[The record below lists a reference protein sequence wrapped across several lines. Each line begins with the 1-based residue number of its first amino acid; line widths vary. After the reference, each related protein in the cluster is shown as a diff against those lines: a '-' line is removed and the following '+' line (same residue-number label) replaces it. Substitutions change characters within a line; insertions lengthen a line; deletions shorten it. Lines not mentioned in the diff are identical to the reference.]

1 MYAPIPD
8 YITDFFL
15 DRRCRQIRQREQ
27 ARSEVNEWD
36 EPDWYD
42 MPESVT
48 RAYED
53 AMLAER
59 Y

>member
-1 MYAPIPD
+1 MYEPIP
-8 YITDFFL
+8 DFFL

-27 ARSEVNEWD
+27 ARSEVNKWD

-48 RAYED
+48 AAYED

>member
-8 YITDFFL
+8 YRTDL
-15 DRRCRQIRQREQ
+15 SIDRRCRQIHQREQ
-27 ARSEVNEWD
+27 AIYEVNEWE

-42 MPESVT
+42 MPKSVT

>member
-8 YITDFFL
+8 YITNL
-15 DRRCRQIRQREQ
+15 SIDRRCRQIRQREQ
-27 ARSEVNEWD
+27 AIYEVNEWD

-53 AMLAER
+53 ATLAER

>member
-8 YITDFFL
+8 YRTAFFL
-15 DRRCRQIRQREQ
+15 DRICQREQ
-27 ARSEVNEWD
+27 AHYEVSEWD

-48 RAYED
+48 MAYED

>member
-8 YITDFFL
+8 YITDFFI
-15 DRRCRQIRQREQ
+15 DRRCRQIRRREQ
-27 ARSEVNEWD
+27 ALYEVKEWD

-42 MPESVT
+42 MPKSVT
-48 RAYED
+48 WAYED